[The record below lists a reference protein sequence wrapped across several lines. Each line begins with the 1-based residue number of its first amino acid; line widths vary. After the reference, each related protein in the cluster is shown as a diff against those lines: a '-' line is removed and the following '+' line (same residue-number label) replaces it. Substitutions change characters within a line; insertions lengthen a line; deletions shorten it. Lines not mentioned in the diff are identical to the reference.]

1 MGSHFQVR
9 LAPEERH
16 PSHNLPQIVL
26 VNRYLP
32 GPNSEQSWV
41 FSLTQARQIAD
52 AFLEAIDMIENGIP
66 PTWDIKD

>member
-1 MGSHFQVR
+1 MGHFQVR
-9 LAPEERH
+9 VEP
-16 PSHNLPQIVL
+16 HNLRIVL

-32 GPNSEQSWV
+32 GTGEQSWD
-41 FSLTQARQIAD
+41 FTLSQARQVAD